1 MKVRAFEDQ
10 PGEIPLKISE
20 FQAEQNEVTFA
31 KEEPLVVCSLATA
44 GDEVDTPA
52 LLKADDQLSDDS
64 LVMVS

>member
-1 MKVRAFEDQ
+1 
-10 PGEIPLKISE
+10 LKISE

-64 LVMVS
+64 LEIAS